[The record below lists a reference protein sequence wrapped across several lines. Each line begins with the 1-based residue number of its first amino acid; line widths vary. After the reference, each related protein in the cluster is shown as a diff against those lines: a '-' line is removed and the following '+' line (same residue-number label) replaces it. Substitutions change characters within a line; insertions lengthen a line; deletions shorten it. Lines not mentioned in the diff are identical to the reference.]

1 MPYTNAVLKQRLYSP
16 TSLYRPLI
24 AFMLMDTPDFLRQ
37 QIVKCYMAK
46 SAEEFQNA
54 AIDSWNRIA
63 TQIIAVVGE
72 GGFNSLFARSVFLT
86 EYTFPW
92 LAAVLLSPQDDYRFA
107 KLKISFEGK
116 TLEQAKA
123 ANSLLLITFTDIMA
137 SLIGEQLTI
146 RLLRSAWG
154 EDPSEKPGK
163 ELQNE

>member
-1 MPYTNAVLKQRLYSP
+1 MPYTKAVLKQRLYSP

-24 AFMLMDTPDFLRQ
+24 AFMLMETPDFLRQ

-54 AIDSWNRIA
+54 AIDSWDRIA

-107 KLKISFEGK
+107 KLKMSFEGQ
-116 TLEQAKA
+116 TLEDAKA
-123 ANSLLLITFTDIMA
+123 SNSLLLITFTDIMA
-137 SLIGEQLTI
+137 SLIGEHLTI
-146 RLLRSAWG
+146 RLMRSAWG